1 MDREEIE
8 AAPARTQ
15 NLVMV
20 LPQSLTSVPRFLT
33 GPLEHVDPV
42 TGGLQLLVLTTDAET
57 AVALAETVLGM
68 TGPAGIELFPVTSA
82 RRAARLIKGRPI
94 LALAGVPG
102 DVAELITGTHIRLG
116 GVKTV
121 VLAWPDDLL
130 EDPETRA
137 ALESVMAELP
147 KTSTRIVVTSQP
159 TPPLDAFVERY
170 MRRARRIGED
180 ASDRVQTPIPV
191 QYVTTAPGT
200 RDAVLRRLL
209 DDLDPPSFAV
219 VVQSAEEQALVERPF
234 RTLGYAPDGAPKVTT
249 GDVAPGTHTVI
260 FYGPPLNAERIEAAV
275 KAGAVQLI
283 ALIRPSEIRTLKRV
297 SGGDA
302 KPLPLATASNLAR
315 QRERTIRR
323 ELSAVLEEGIG
334 SREIGALE
342 PLLES
347 HDGIEIAAAAL
358 RLLVRERSVKNAPS
372 PAPPSRDT
380 SGARQRFD
388 RAGGERGTRGREDR
402 GPRKDRGPRPEA
414 REKPRFSDRGDR
426 PTRPDRDRSRGSDDR
441 TGRPEW
447 RSGPRPPRG
456 GRE

>member
-159 TPPLDAFVERY
+159 TPPLDAF
-170 MRRARRIGED
+170 
-180 ASDRVQTPIPV
+180 
-191 QYVTTAPGT
+191 
-200 RDAVLRRLL
+200 DAVLRRLL
-209 DDLDPPSFAV
+209 DELDPPSFAV